1 MERTMKV
8 DVSSQIRIRR
18 PRAEVAAYAINPD
31 NAREWMANLKSV
43 AWKPPLALRSQI
55 GLVSEL
61 FGRRLEYTCEIV
73 AFAPEEH
80 LVMRTAHP
88 FPMEMSYV
96 WESTAEGGTRMTVR
110 ARGAPTGLSFLLV
123 PMITAELRR
132 MNEKS
137 LCRLKKRLEGQPR
150 RSDASSRYQYR
161 DDVSALTL
169 RSSESY

>member
-8 DVSSQIRIRR
+8 DVSSQIKIRR
-18 PRAEVAAYAINPD
+18 PRAEVAAYTMNPD
-31 NAREWMANLKSV
+31 NAREWMANLKSME
-43 AWKPPLALRSQI
+43 WKPPLAVRSQI
-55 GLVSEL
+55 GVVSEL
-61 FGRRLEYTCEIV
+61 FGRRLKFNCEIV

-96 WESTAEGGTRMTVR
+96 WESTAEGGTRMTLC
-110 ARGAPTGLSFLLV
+110 ARGTPTGLSFLLI

-132 MNEKS
+132 LNEKS
-137 LCRLKKRLEGQPR
+137 LSTLKKRLEGQPW
-150 RSDASSRYQYR
+150 RSDASSRDQYR